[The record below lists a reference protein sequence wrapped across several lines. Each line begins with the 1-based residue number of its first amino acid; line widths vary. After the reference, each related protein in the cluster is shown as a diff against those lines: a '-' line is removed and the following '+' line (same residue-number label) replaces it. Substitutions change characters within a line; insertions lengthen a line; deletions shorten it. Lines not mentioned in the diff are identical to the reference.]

1 MPAVISAPR
10 NLLIAAIRRFHT
22 SETTGLA
29 VLAVLVGVGAGLGAV
44 AFRWMIAATMAGF
57 FGGSERL
64 LGFLGPYRVIPVP
77 AAGGLIVGLLTY
89 YLAREAKG
97 HGVPEVMLAVATLGG
112 RIRPRVAVVKSLASA
127 ICIGSGGSAGRE
139 GPIVQIGSALGSTL
153 GQLLRLPE
161 RRIRLLVACGAAGGI
176 SATFNAPIAGVIFA
190 LEVILREFAA
200 SSFGFVVF
208 SSVTAA
214 AVSRAILGNHPS
226 FSVPSYTLVSAWEL
240 LLYLALGLLAGI
252 ISLAFVK
259 MLYGTE
265 AVFDRWRFPEYLKP
279 MLGGLMI
286 GALGVAFPQV
296 FGTGYGPQPLGGS
309 TGPLDLVLLA
319 KLGIGLTAALTLLKI
334 IATSL
339 TIGSGGSGGVFAPSL
354 FVGAMLGSTFGQIT
368 HHFWPQITAGSG
380 AYALVG
386 MGAVFAGA
394 ARAPITSVL
403 ILFEMTGDYRI
414 ILPMMIAVVTSSLL
428 SQRLS
433 RETIYTMKIRRRGID
448 LQRPTVTDLLDTV
461 TVGEVMTRES
471 EMVPLGMGLNELLE
485 RFTQTGHHGF
495 LVVDAEEKLAGIV
508 TTSDVQRSTIRGEA
522 DLTVADIA
530 TLSPLTCFPD
540 QTVGEALAQLEGR
553 EVGRIPV
560 VDRLDPGRVLGIL
573 RRQNIIAAYS
583 QLLKEHSSL
592 QSASQRLRLS
602 VPGLVSLQV
611 TIPAAAEVIGIPLS
625 SIAIPSDALL
635 IAVRRQG
642 RTVIPRGETALA
654 AGDVVTALASPAG
667 AERVRSLLT
676 RLRSSH

>member
-1 MPAVISAPR
+1 
-10 NLLIAAIRRFHT
+10 
-22 SETTGLA
+22 
-29 VLAVLVGVGAGLGAV
+29 
-44 AFRWMIAATMAGF
+44 
-57 FGGSERL
+57 
-64 LGFLGPYRVIPVP
+64 
-77 AAGGLIVGLLTY
+77 
-89 YLAREAKG
+89 
-97 HGVPEVMLAVATLGG
+97 
-112 RIRPRVAVVKSLASA
+112 
-127 ICIGSGGSAGRE
+127 
-139 GPIVQIGSALGSTL
+139 
-153 GQLLRLPE
+153 
-161 RRIRLLVACGAAGGI
+161 
-176 SATFNAPIAGVIFA
+176 
-190 LEVILREFAA
+190 
-200 SSFGFVVF
+200 
-208 SSVTAA
+208 
-214 AVSRAILGNHPS
+214 
-226 FSVPSYTLVSAWEL
+226 

-560 VDRLDPGRVLGIL
+560 VDRLAPGRVLGIL

-602 VPGLVSLQV
+602 VLGLVSLQV